1 MLDTRKT
8 KAELFENIRIHRE
21 PLMEMV
27 NSLTDAQRTTPG
39 LAGGWS
45 VKDVLAHL
53 AAWERLTLERIHAA
67 FGNKPVPVPIQTD
80 EDIQWMNEKV
90 YAINKAHAF
99 TDVLDDF
106 EKAHELL
113 SEKIMKIDK
122 LVFQAPAPLAWTGDR
137 SLYQFLSD
145 NTWLHYAEHL
155 EAIQTWRARAGEWV
169 IREETE
175 ADIPGV
181 RQVEEAA
188 FGRPDEANI
197 VDGIRARDGVT
208 LSLVAVEGEAIIGH
222 VLFSP
227 VTIADGKQVVKGVG
241 LGPVAVLP
249 SHQKLGVGSVLCHE
263 GLVQLAKM
271 DHKVA
276 VVLGHPEYYPRFGFQ
291 AAEDFDIRCK
301 WDVPPGVFMVK
312 ELQENALEGVTG
324 LVVYA
329 PEFG

>member
-1 MLDTRKT
+1 MPDTRKT
-8 KAELFENIRIHRE
+8 KAELFENIRLHRE

-27 NSLTDAQRTTPG
+27 NNLTETQRTTPG

-45 VKDVLAHL
+45 VKDILAHL
-53 AAWERLTLERIHAA
+53 AAWERLTLERINAA
-67 FGNKPVPVPIQTD
+67 FGNKPAPIKLESD
-80 EDIQWMNEKV
+80 EDIEWMNAKV
-90 YAINKAHAF
+90 FAINKSHSF

-106 EKAHELL
+106 ERAHELL

-122 LVFQAPAPLAWTGDR
+122 LVFQTPAPLAWTGDR

-155 EAIQTWRARAGEWV
+155 EAIEAWRARVGNWV

-181 RQVEEAA
+181 RHVEEEA

-197 VDGIRARDGVT
+197 VDGIRARGGVT

-227 VTIADGKQVVKGVG
+227 VAIADGKRVVKGVG
-241 LGPVAVLP
+241 LGPVAVSP

-271 DHKVA
+271 GHKVA

-291 AAEDFDIRCK
+291 ASEDYDLRCK
-301 WDVPPGVFMVK
+301 WDVPPGVFMVM
-312 ELQENALEGVTG
+312 ELEPGALEGVMG
-324 LVVYA
+324 LVTYA